1 MVNFVMTILIFT
13 TKTKYPMKP
22 EIIDAFGY
30 LLIGMITVF
39 TVLALVVVTGRVL
52 IWAVNRVTKEVPSI
66 KKTSTNL
73 ADIHQEISPQKM
85 AAIVAAV
92 EIVTKG
98 KGKISSIKKV

>member
-1 MVNFVMTILIFT
+1 
-13 TKTKYPMKP
+13 MKP
-22 EIIDAFGY
+22 ELVDAFGY

-52 IWAVNRVTKEVPSI
+52 IWAVNRITKEVPSI
-66 KKTSTNL
+66 KKTATNL
-73 ADIHQEISPQKM
+73 ADIRQEVSPQKM

-98 KGKISSIKKV
+98 KGKVTSIKKVN